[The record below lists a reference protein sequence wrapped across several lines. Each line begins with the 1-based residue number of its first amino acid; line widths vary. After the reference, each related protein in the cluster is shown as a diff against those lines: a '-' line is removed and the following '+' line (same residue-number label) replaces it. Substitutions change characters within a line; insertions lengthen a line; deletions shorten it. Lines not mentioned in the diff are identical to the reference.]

1 MTDQLHSPLLTW
13 SKAVAGEGEWVGLPI
28 HYGDPIGEQWALA
41 ESRAFTDLS
50 TLAAV
55 CVSGPDRQSW
65 LTNMTSQIINGMT
78 PAESKE
84 LLVLDAN
91 GRIEHAAA
99 VHDDGETTWLVTVRD
114 RVDALAQWLESMKF
128 MLRVEVAERHGIRV
142 IGTVSSDA
150 QTDPLAKTARN
161 LPGYLFTWDDPWPG
175 VVEGGTRYFAG
186 SKHPG
191 SDTRFHL
198 HIVEGDGAITD
209 MMSSAGDSAGMTPA
223 GMLAWDALR
232 IAAWRPLIGRDT
244 DARSIPAELDWMRTA
259 VHLHKGCYRGQES
272 VARVVNL
279 GKPPRRLTFLQLDG
293 SRGDLPESGAR
304 LMRGNRQVGVV
315 TSAARHYELGPVALA
330 LISRNVP
337 EDTVFDIDGVSA
349 AQEIIVPRDGRS
361 EDSPDERPGKDL
373 TNKDLRRLDIP
384 PAGSPHMSGG
394 RKA

>member
-1 MTDQLHSPLLTW
+1 
-13 SKAVAGEGEWVGLPI
+13 
-28 HYGDPIGEQWALA
+28 
-41 ESRAFTDLS
+41 
-50 TLAAV
+50 
-55 CVSGPDRQSW
+55 
-65 LTNMTSQIINGMT
+65 
-78 PAESKE
+78 
-84 LLVLDAN
+84 
-91 GRIEHAAA
+91 
-99 VHDDGETTWLVTVRD
+99 
-114 RVDALAQWLESMKF
+114 
-128 MLRVEVAERHGIRV
+128 
-142 IGTVSSDA
+142 
-150 QTDPLAKTARN
+150 
-161 LPGYLFTWDDPWPG
+161 
-175 VVEGGTRYFAG
+175 
-186 SKHPG
+186 
-191 SDTRFHL
+191 
-198 HIVEGDGAITD
+198 
-209 MMSSAGDSAGMTPA
+209 
-223 GMLAWDALR
+223 MLAWDALR

-330 LISRNVP
+330 LISRNVS